1 MIIPIFLSSD
11 NNYAPYIATTIAS
24 ICDNTAAFCE
34 FYILDGGIKTDNKT
48 KIKTLMEQY
57 NNFSIEY
64 INIDTEKYFKNFVTN
79 SYITLPT
86 YYRFIIPQLKLN
98 LERIL
103 YLDVDIIVKG
113 DIQELFNTNLDNKV
127 LGAIKDLGDSYYIK
141 RLKFNVEIDP
151 SHTYFNAGVLLIDCK
166 KWREQ
171 NISEKLFNTEK
182 KYRGKLLC
190 NDQDVLNKVFENNY
204 KMLLEKFNAL
214 TLKGDTVI
222 RHYYSKPKPWE
233 IKQDIKNSSQ
243 LLQDVDLFWYY
254 VQKTPY
260 YEQLC
265 ANCQYK
271 SPAQIQLLMLYKKK
285 FSAMGKK
292 VSVIIPV
299 YNAAQYLERCLDS
312 VINQTLKDIEII
324 CINDCSTDN
333 SLEILEEYASKDN
346 RIKIIDFKENKG
358 GAAARNAGINEAQG
372 EYIGFVDSDDYIDL
386 DFFEKLYTMAQQ
398 TNADIIKGNLRYIEN
413 DKVGNDFKNLN
424 DKIRKNKFNFNCNF
438 SSAIYKSSLIKDNN
452 INFPVGISCGEDRLF
467 QITALL
473 NSKKMELVDDT
484 FYNYIK
490 CAGSLTI
497 NTNNLFEKSKQ
508 RIQILT
514 ILLRK
519 ISEFNLNDKDYML
532 LFDEFFLQIIEGL
545 RLASEHTSNLYED
558 IILCLALAEDKKLPV
573 YMQDVKQ
580 SNKINLH
587 KNMMLYSN
595 KRLMYKIRNRGE

>member
-11 NNYAPYIATTIAS
+11 NNYVPYIATTIAS

-182 KYRGKLLC
+182 KYRGKILC

-254 VQKTPY
+254 AQKTPY

-358 GAAARNAGINEAQG
+358 VAAARNAGINEAQG
-372 EYIGFVDSDDYIDL
+372 EYIGFVDPDDYIDS
-386 DFFEKLYTMAQQ
+386 DFYAQLYKKAYETK
-398 TNADIIKGNLRYIEN
+398 ADIVKGNDINVVYCDGTKKMLPQNESIKEHKINFWVQFTTAIFKKDFLIKNNIEFPEEMNVCEDIVFVTKSAILTNLIEIVPNANYYYIRRDDSLDSNQYNSQKIDSVINYVRTITNFIKEY
-413 DKVGNDFKNLN
+413 DISLN
-424 DKIRKNKFNFNCNF
+424 DKQILLGRIVAQLDQIRK
-438 SSAIYKSSLIKDNN
+438 YKI
-452 INFPVGISCGEDRLF
+452 E
-467 QITALL
+467 Q
-473 NSKKMELVDDT
+473 NSEEYK
-484 FYNYIK
+484 
-490 CAGSLTI
+490 
-497 NTNNLFEKSKQ
+497 
-508 RIQILT
+508 ILT
-514 ILLRK
+514 KLYQQK
-519 ISEFNLNDKDYML
+519 V
-532 LFDEFFLQIIEGL
+532 IEKM
-545 RLASEHTSNLYED
+545 RL
-558 IILCLALAEDKKLPV
+558 K
-573 YMQDVKQ
+573 
-580 SNKINLH
+580 
-587 KNMMLYSN
+587 
-595 KRLMYKIRNRGE
+595 

>member
-254 VQKTPY
+254 AQKTPY

-271 SPAQIQLLMLYKKK
+271 SPAQMQLLMLYKKK

-358 GAAARNAGINEAQG
+358 VAAARNAGINEAQG
-372 EYIGFVDSDDYIDL
+372 EYIGFVDPDDYIDS
-386 DFFEKLYTMAQQ
+386 DFYAQLYKKAYETK
-398 TNADIIKGNLRYIEN
+398 ADIVKGNDINVVYCDGTKKMLPQNESIKEHKINFWVQFTTAIFKKDFLIKNNIEFPEEMNVCEDIVFVTKSAILTNLIEIVPNANYYYIRRDDSLDSNQYNSQKIDSVINYVRTITNFIKEY
-413 DKVGNDFKNLN
+413 DISLN
-424 DKIRKNKFNFNCNF
+424 DKQILLGRIVAQLDQIRK
-438 SSAIYKSSLIKDNN
+438 YKI
-452 INFPVGISCGEDRLF
+452 E
-467 QITALL
+467 Q
-473 NSKKMELVDDT
+473 NSEEYK
-484 FYNYIK
+484 
-490 CAGSLTI
+490 
-497 NTNNLFEKSKQ
+497 
-508 RIQILT
+508 ILT
-514 ILLRK
+514 KLYQQK
-519 ISEFNLNDKDYML
+519 V
-532 LFDEFFLQIIEGL
+532 IEKM
-545 RLASEHTSNLYED
+545 RL
-558 IILCLALAEDKKLPV
+558 K
-573 YMQDVKQ
+573 
-580 SNKINLH
+580 
-587 KNMMLYSN
+587 
-595 KRLMYKIRNRGE
+595 

>member
-171 NISEKLFNTEK
+171 DISEKLFNTEK

-254 VQKTPY
+254 AQKTPY

-358 GAAARNAGINEAQG
+358 VAAARNAGINEAQG
-372 EYIGFVDSDDYIDL
+372 EYIGFVDPDDYIDS
-386 DFFEKLYTMAQQ
+386 DFYAQLYKKAYETK
-398 TNADIIKGNLRYIEN
+398 ADIVKGNDINVVYCDGTKKMLPQNESIKEHKINFWVQFTTAIFKKDFLIKNNIEFPEEMNVCEDIVFVTKSAILTNLIEIVPNANYYYIRRDDSLDSNQYNSQKIDSVINYVRTITNFIKEY
-413 DKVGNDFKNLN
+413 DISLN
-424 DKIRKNKFNFNCNF
+424 DKQILLGRIVAQLDQIRK
-438 SSAIYKSSLIKDNN
+438 YKI
-452 INFPVGISCGEDRLF
+452 E
-467 QITALL
+467 Q
-473 NSKKMELVDDT
+473 NSEEYK
-484 FYNYIK
+484 
-490 CAGSLTI
+490 
-497 NTNNLFEKSKQ
+497 
-508 RIQILT
+508 ILT
-514 ILLRK
+514 KLYQQK
-519 ISEFNLNDKDYML
+519 V
-532 LFDEFFLQIIEGL
+532 IEKM
-545 RLASEHTSNLYED
+545 RL
-558 IILCLALAEDKKLPV
+558 K
-573 YMQDVKQ
+573 
-580 SNKINLH
+580 
-587 KNMMLYSN
+587 
-595 KRLMYKIRNRGE
+595 

>member
-204 KMLLEKFNAL
+204 KMLLEKFDAL

-254 VQKTPY
+254 AQKTPY

-358 GAAARNAGINEAQG
+358 VAAARNAGINEAQG
-372 EYIGFVDSDDYIDL
+372 EYIGFVDPDDYIDS
-386 DFFEKLYTMAQQ
+386 DFYAQLYKKAYETK
-398 TNADIIKGNLRYIEN
+398 ADIVKGNDINVVYCDGTKKMLPQNESIKEHKINFWVQFTTAIFKKDFLIKNNIEFPEEMNVCEDIVFVTKSAILTNLIEIVPNANYYYIRRDDSLDSNQYNSQKIDSVINYVRTITNFIKEY
-413 DKVGNDFKNLN
+413 DISLN
-424 DKIRKNKFNFNCNF
+424 DKQILLGRIVAQLDQIRK
-438 SSAIYKSSLIKDNN
+438 YKI
-452 INFPVGISCGEDRLF
+452 E
-467 QITALL
+467 Q
-473 NSKKMELVDDT
+473 NSEEYK
-484 FYNYIK
+484 
-490 CAGSLTI
+490 
-497 NTNNLFEKSKQ
+497 
-508 RIQILT
+508 ILT
-514 ILLRK
+514 KLYQQK
-519 ISEFNLNDKDYML
+519 V
-532 LFDEFFLQIIEGL
+532 IEKM
-545 RLASEHTSNLYED
+545 RL
-558 IILCLALAEDKKLPV
+558 K
-573 YMQDVKQ
+573 
-580 SNKINLH
+580 
-587 KNMMLYSN
+587 
-595 KRLMYKIRNRGE
+595 

>member
-151 SHTYFNAGVLLIDCK
+151 SHTYFNAGVLLIDYK

-254 VQKTPY
+254 AQKTPY

-358 GAAARNAGINEAQG
+358 VAAARNAGINEAQG
-372 EYIGFVDSDDYIDL
+372 EYIGFVDPDDYIDS
-386 DFFEKLYTMAQQ
+386 DFYAQLYKKAYETK
-398 TNADIIKGNLRYIEN
+398 ADIVKGNDINVVYCDGTKKMLPQNESIKEHKINFWVQFTTAIFKKDFLIKNNIEFPEEMNVCEDIVFVTKSAILTNLIEIVPNANYYYIRRDDSLDSNQYNSQKIDSVINYVRTITNFIKEY
-413 DKVGNDFKNLN
+413 DISLN
-424 DKIRKNKFNFNCNF
+424 DKQILLGRIVAQLDQIRK
-438 SSAIYKSSLIKDNN
+438 YKI
-452 INFPVGISCGEDRLF
+452 E
-467 QITALL
+467 Q
-473 NSKKMELVDDT
+473 NSEEYK
-484 FYNYIK
+484 
-490 CAGSLTI
+490 
-497 NTNNLFEKSKQ
+497 
-508 RIQILT
+508 ILT
-514 ILLRK
+514 KLYQQK
-519 ISEFNLNDKDYML
+519 V
-532 LFDEFFLQIIEGL
+532 IEKM
-545 RLASEHTSNLYED
+545 RL
-558 IILCLALAEDKKLPV
+558 K
-573 YMQDVKQ
+573 
-580 SNKINLH
+580 
-587 KNMMLYSN
+587 
-595 KRLMYKIRNRGE
+595 

>member
-254 VQKTPY
+254 AQKTPY

-358 GAAARNAGINEAQG
+358 VAAARNAGINEAQG
-372 EYIGFVDSDDYIDL
+372 EYIGFVDPDDYIDS
-386 DFFEKLYTMAQQ
+386 DFYAQLYKKAYETK
-398 TNADIIKGNLRYIEN
+398 ADIVKGNDINVVYCDGTKKMLPQNESIKEHKIN
-413 DKVGNDFKNLN
+413 FWVQFTTAIFKKDF
-424 DKIRKNKFNFNCNF
+424 
-438 SSAIYKSSLIKDNN
+438 LIKNN
-452 INFPVGISCGEDRLF
+452 IEFPEEMNVVYRPLIPIIALIHSFFKLF
-467 QITALL
+467 CVICLNKQNAL
-473 NSKKMELVDDT
+473 
-484 FYNYIK
+484 
-490 CAGSLTI
+490 
-497 NTNNLFEKSKQ
+497 
-508 RIQILT
+508 R
-514 ILLRK
+514 
-519 ISEFNLNDKDYML
+519 
-532 LFDEFFLQIIEGL
+532 FFVQF
-545 RLASEHTSNLYED
+545 
-558 IILCLALAEDKKLPV
+558 
-573 YMQDVKQ
+573 
-580 SNKINLH
+580 
-587 KNMMLYSN
+587 
-595 KRLMYKIRNRGE
+595 

>member
-11 NNYAPYIATTIAS
+11 NNYVPYIATTIAS

-254 VQKTPY
+254 AQKTPY

-358 GAAARNAGINEAQG
+358 VAAARNAGINEAQG
-372 EYIGFVDSDDYIDL
+372 EYIGFVDPDDYIDS
-386 DFFEKLYTMAQQ
+386 DFYAQLYKKAYETK
-398 TNADIIKGNLRYIEN
+398 ADIVKGNDINVVYCDGTKKMLPQNESIKEHKINFWVQFTTAIFKKDFLIKNNIEFPEEMNVCEDIVFVTKSAILTNLIEIVPNANYYYIRRDDSLDSNQYNSQKIDSVINYVRTITNFIKEY
-413 DKVGNDFKNLN
+413 DISLN
-424 DKIRKNKFNFNCNF
+424 DKQILLGRIVAQLDQIRK
-438 SSAIYKSSLIKDNN
+438 YKI
-452 INFPVGISCGEDRLF
+452 E
-467 QITALL
+467 Q
-473 NSKKMELVDDT
+473 NSEEYK
-484 FYNYIK
+484 
-490 CAGSLTI
+490 
-497 NTNNLFEKSKQ
+497 
-508 RIQILT
+508 ILT
-514 ILLRK
+514 KLYQQK
-519 ISEFNLNDKDYML
+519 V
-532 LFDEFFLQIIEGL
+532 IEKM
-545 RLASEHTSNLYED
+545 RL
-558 IILCLALAEDKKLPV
+558 K
-573 YMQDVKQ
+573 
-580 SNKINLH
+580 
-587 KNMMLYSN
+587 
-595 KRLMYKIRNRGE
+595 

>member
-254 VQKTPY
+254 AQKTPY

-358 GAAARNAGINEAQG
+358 VAAARNAGINEAQG
-372 EYIGFVDSDDYIDL
+372 EYIGFVDPDDYIDS
-386 DFFEKLYTMAQQ
+386 DFYAQLYKKAYETK
-398 TNADIIKGNLRYIEN
+398 ADIVKCNDINVVYCDGTKKMLPQNESIKEHKINFWVQFTTAIFKKDFLIKNNIEFPEEMNVCEDIVFVTKSAILTNLIEIVPNANYYYIRRDDSLDSNQYNSQKIDSVINYVRTITNFIKEY
-413 DKVGNDFKNLN
+413 DISLN
-424 DKIRKNKFNFNCNF
+424 DKQILLGRIVAQLDQIRK
-438 SSAIYKSSLIKDNN
+438 YKI
-452 INFPVGISCGEDRLF
+452 E
-467 QITALL
+467 Q
-473 NSKKMELVDDT
+473 NSEEYK
-484 FYNYIK
+484 
-490 CAGSLTI
+490 
-497 NTNNLFEKSKQ
+497 
-508 RIQILT
+508 ILT
-514 ILLRK
+514 KLYQQK
-519 ISEFNLNDKDYML
+519 V
-532 LFDEFFLQIIEGL
+532 IEKM
-545 RLASEHTSNLYED
+545 RL
-558 IILCLALAEDKKLPV
+558 K
-573 YMQDVKQ
+573 
-580 SNKINLH
+580 
-587 KNMMLYSN
+587 
-595 KRLMYKIRNRGE
+595 

>member
-254 VQKTPY
+254 AQKTPY

-358 GAAARNAGINEAQG
+358 VAAARNAGINEAQG
-372 EYIGFVDSDDYIDL
+372 EYIGFVDPDDYIDS
-386 DFFEKLYTMAQQ
+386 DFYAQLYKKAYETK
-398 TNADIIKGNLRYIEN
+398 ADIVKGNDINVVYCDGTKKMLPQNESIKEHKINFWVQFTTAIFKKDFLIKNNIEFPEEMNVCEDIVFVTKSAILTNLIEIVPNANYYYIRRDDSLDSNQYNSQKIDSVINYVRTITNFIKEY
-413 DKVGNDFKNLN
+413 DISLN
-424 DKIRKNKFNFNCNF
+424 DKQILLGRIVAQLDQIRK
-438 SSAIYKSSLIKDNN
+438 YKI
-452 INFPVGISCGEDRLF
+452 E
-467 QITALL
+467 Q
-473 NSKKMELVDDT
+473 NSEEYK
-484 FYNYIK
+484 
-490 CAGSLTI
+490 
-497 NTNNLFEKSKQ
+497 
-508 RIQILT
+508 ILT
-514 ILLRK
+514 KLYQQK
-519 ISEFNLNDKDYML
+519 V
-532 LFDEFFLQIIEGL
+532 IEKM
-545 RLASEHTSNLYED
+545 RL
-558 IILCLALAEDKKLPV
+558 K
-573 YMQDVKQ
+573 
-580 SNKINLH
+580 
-587 KNMMLYSN
+587 
-595 KRLMYKIRNRGE
+595 

>member
-11 NNYAPYIATTIAS
+11 NNYVPYIATTIAS

-254 VQKTPY
+254 AQKTPY

-358 GAAARNAGINEAQG
+358 VAAARNAGINEAQG
-372 EYIGFVDSDDYIDL
+372 EYIGFVDPDDYIDS
-386 DFFEKLYTMAQQ
+386 DFYAQLYKKAYETK
-398 TNADIIKGNLRYIEN
+398 ADIVKGNDINVVYC
-413 DKVGNDFKNLN
+413 DGTKKNA
-424 DKIRKNKFNFNCNF
+424 
-438 SSAIYKSSLIKDNN
+438 SS
-452 INFPVGISCGEDRLF
+452 E
-467 QITALL
+467 
-473 NSKKMELVDDT
+473 
-484 FYNYIK
+484 
-490 CAGSLTI
+490 
-497 NTNNLFEKSKQ
+497 
-508 RIQILT
+508 
-514 ILLRK
+514 
-519 ISEFNLNDKDYML
+519 
-532 LFDEFFLQIIEGL
+532 
-545 RLASEHTSNLYED
+545 
-558 IILCLALAEDKKLPV
+558 
-573 YMQDVKQ
+573 
-580 SNKINLH
+580 
-587 KNMMLYSN
+587 
-595 KRLMYKIRNRGE
+595 

>member
-254 VQKTPY
+254 AQKTPY

-324 CINDCSTDN
+324 CINECSTDN

-358 GAAARNAGINEAQG
+358 VAAARNAGINEAQG
-372 EYIGFVDSDDYIDL
+372 EYIGFVDPDDYIDS
-386 DFFEKLYTMAQQ
+386 DFYAQLYKKAYETK
-398 TNADIIKGNLRYIEN
+398 ADIVKGNDINVVYCDGTKKMLPQNESIKEHKINFWVQFTTAIFKKDFLIKNNIEFPEEMNVCEDIVFVTKSAILTNLIEIVPNANYYYIRRDDSLDSNQYNSQKIDSVINYVRTITNFIKEY
-413 DKVGNDFKNLN
+413 DISLN
-424 DKIRKNKFNFNCNF
+424 DKQILLGRIVAQLDQIRK
-438 SSAIYKSSLIKDNN
+438 YKI
-452 INFPVGISCGEDRLF
+452 E
-467 QITALL
+467 Q
-473 NSKKMELVDDT
+473 NSEEYK
-484 FYNYIK
+484 
-490 CAGSLTI
+490 
-497 NTNNLFEKSKQ
+497 
-508 RIQILT
+508 ILT
-514 ILLRK
+514 KLYQQK
-519 ISEFNLNDKDYML
+519 V
-532 LFDEFFLQIIEGL
+532 IEKM
-545 RLASEHTSNLYED
+545 RL
-558 IILCLALAEDKKLPV
+558 K
-573 YMQDVKQ
+573 
-580 SNKINLH
+580 
-587 KNMMLYSN
+587 
-595 KRLMYKIRNRGE
+595 

>member
-254 VQKTPY
+254 AQKTPY

-358 GAAARNAGINEAQG
+358 VAAARNAGINEAQG
-372 EYIGFVDSDDYIDL
+372 EYIGFVDPDDYIDS
-386 DFFEKLYTMAQQ
+386 DFYAQLYKKAYETK
-398 TNADIIKGNLRYIEN
+398 ADIVKGNDINVVYCDGTKKMLPQNESIKEHKINFWVQFTTAIFKKDFLIKNNIEFPEEMNVCEDIVFVTKSAILTNLIEIVPNANYYYIRRDDSLDSNQYNSQKIDSVINYVRTITNFIKEY
-413 DKVGNDFKNLN
+413 DISLN
-424 DKIRKNKFNFNCNF
+424 DKQILLGRIVAQLDQIRK
-438 SSAIYKSSLIKDNN
+438 YKI
-452 INFPVGISCGEDRLF
+452 E
-467 QITALL
+467 Q
-473 NSKKMELVDDT
+473 NSEEYK
-484 FYNYIK
+484 
-490 CAGSLTI
+490 
-497 NTNNLFEKSKQ
+497 
-508 RIQILT
+508 ILT
-514 ILLRK
+514 KLYQQK
-519 ISEFNLNDKDYML
+519 V
-532 LFDEFFLQIIEGL
+532 IEKL
-545 RLASEHTSNLYED
+545 RL
-558 IILCLALAEDKKLPV
+558 K
-573 YMQDVKQ
+573 
-580 SNKINLH
+580 
-587 KNMMLYSN
+587 
-595 KRLMYKIRNRGE
+595 

>member
-11 NNYAPYIATTIAS
+11 NNYVPYIATTIAS

-254 VQKTPY
+254 AQKTPY

-271 SPAQIQLLMLYKKK
+271 SPAQIQLLKLYKKK

-358 GAAARNAGINEAQG
+358 VAAARNAGINEAQG
-372 EYIGFVDSDDYIDL
+372 EYIGFVDPDDYIDS
-386 DFFEKLYTMAQQ
+386 DFYAQLYKKAYETK
-398 TNADIIKGNLRYIEN
+398 ADIVKGNDINVVYCDGTKKMLPQNESIKEHKINFWVQFTTAIFKKDFLIKNNIEFPEEMNVCEDIVFVTKSAILTNLIEIVPNANYYYIRRDDSLDSNQYNSQKIDSVINYVRTITNFIKEY
-413 DKVGNDFKNLN
+413 DISLN
-424 DKIRKNKFNFNCNF
+424 DKQILLGRIVAQLDQIRK
-438 SSAIYKSSLIKDNN
+438 YKI
-452 INFPVGISCGEDRLF
+452 E
-467 QITALL
+467 Q
-473 NSKKMELVDDT
+473 NSEEYK
-484 FYNYIK
+484 
-490 CAGSLTI
+490 
-497 NTNNLFEKSKQ
+497 
-508 RIQILT
+508 ILT
-514 ILLRK
+514 KLYQQK
-519 ISEFNLNDKDYML
+519 V
-532 LFDEFFLQIIEGL
+532 IEKM
-545 RLASEHTSNLYED
+545 RL
-558 IILCLALAEDKKLPV
+558 K
-573 YMQDVKQ
+573 
-580 SNKINLH
+580 
-587 KNMMLYSN
+587 
-595 KRLMYKIRNRGE
+595 

>member
-11 NNYAPYIATTIAS
+11 NNYAPYIATTIGS

-254 VQKTPY
+254 AQKTPY

-358 GAAARNAGINEAQG
+358 VAAARNAGINEAQG
-372 EYIGFVDSDDYIDL
+372 EYIGFVDPDDYIDS
-386 DFFEKLYTMAQQ
+386 DFYAQLYKKAYETK
-398 TNADIIKGNLRYIEN
+398 ADIVKGNDINVVYCDGTKKMLPQNESIKEHKINFWVQFTTAIFKKDFLIKNNIEFPEEMNVCEDIVFVTKSAILTNLIEIVPNANYYYIRRDDSLDSNQYNSQKIDSVINYVRTITNFIKEY
-413 DKVGNDFKNLN
+413 DISLN
-424 DKIRKNKFNFNCNF
+424 DKQILLGRIVAQLDQIRK
-438 SSAIYKSSLIKDNN
+438 YKI
-452 INFPVGISCGEDRLF
+452 E
-467 QITALL
+467 Q
-473 NSKKMELVDDT
+473 NSEEYK
-484 FYNYIK
+484 
-490 CAGSLTI
+490 
-497 NTNNLFEKSKQ
+497 
-508 RIQILT
+508 ILT
-514 ILLRK
+514 KLYQQK
-519 ISEFNLNDKDYML
+519 V
-532 LFDEFFLQIIEGL
+532 IEKM
-545 RLASEHTSNLYED
+545 RL
-558 IILCLALAEDKKLPV
+558 K
-573 YMQDVKQ
+573 
-580 SNKINLH
+580 
-587 KNMMLYSN
+587 
-595 KRLMYKIRNRGE
+595 

>member
-151 SHTYFNAGVLLIDCK
+151 SHTYCNAGVLLIDCK

-254 VQKTPY
+254 AQKTPY

-358 GAAARNAGINEAQG
+358 VAAARNAGINEAQG
-372 EYIGFVDSDDYIDL
+372 EYIGFVDPDDYIDS
-386 DFFEKLYTMAQQ
+386 DFYAQLYKKAYETK
-398 TNADIIKGNLRYIEN
+398 ADIVKGNDINVVYCDGTKKMLPQNESIKEHKINFWVQFTTAIFKKDFLIKNNIEFPEEMNVCEDIVFVTKSAILTNLIEIVPNANYYYIRRDDSLDSNQYNSQKIDSVINYVRTITNFIKEY
-413 DKVGNDFKNLN
+413 DISLN
-424 DKIRKNKFNFNCNF
+424 DKQILLGRIVAQLDQIRK
-438 SSAIYKSSLIKDNN
+438 YKI
-452 INFPVGISCGEDRLF
+452 E
-467 QITALL
+467 Q
-473 NSKKMELVDDT
+473 NSEEYK
-484 FYNYIK
+484 
-490 CAGSLTI
+490 
-497 NTNNLFEKSKQ
+497 
-508 RIQILT
+508 ILT
-514 ILLRK
+514 KLYQQK
-519 ISEFNLNDKDYML
+519 V
-532 LFDEFFLQIIEGL
+532 IEKM
-545 RLASEHTSNLYED
+545 RL
-558 IILCLALAEDKKLPV
+558 K
-573 YMQDVKQ
+573 
-580 SNKINLH
+580 
-587 KNMMLYSN
+587 
-595 KRLMYKIRNRGE
+595 

>member
-11 NNYAPYIATTIAS
+11 NNYVPYIATTIAS

-254 VQKTPY
+254 AQKTPY

-358 GAAARNAGINEAQG
+358 VAAARNAGINEAQG
-372 EYIGFVDSDDYIDL
+372 EYIGFVDPDDYIDS
-386 DFFEKLYTMAQQ
+386 DFYAQLYKKAYETK
-398 TNADIIKGNLRYIEN
+398 ADIVKGNDINVVYCDGTKKMLPQNGSIKEHKINFWVQFTTAIFKKDFLIKNNIEFPEEMNVCEDIVFVTKSAILTNLIEIVPNANYYYIRRDDSLDSNQYNSQKIDSVINYVRTITNFIKEY
-413 DKVGNDFKNLN
+413 DISLN
-424 DKIRKNKFNFNCNF
+424 DKQILLGRIVAQLDQIRK
-438 SSAIYKSSLIKDNN
+438 YKI
-452 INFPVGISCGEDRLF
+452 E
-467 QITALL
+467 Q
-473 NSKKMELVDDT
+473 NSEEYK
-484 FYNYIK
+484 
-490 CAGSLTI
+490 
-497 NTNNLFEKSKQ
+497 
-508 RIQILT
+508 ILT
-514 ILLRK
+514 KLYQQK
-519 ISEFNLNDKDYML
+519 V
-532 LFDEFFLQIIEGL
+532 IEKM
-545 RLASEHTSNLYED
+545 RL
-558 IILCLALAEDKKLPV
+558 K
-573 YMQDVKQ
+573 
-580 SNKINLH
+580 
-587 KNMMLYSN
+587 
-595 KRLMYKIRNRGE
+595 

>member
-86 YYRFIIPQLKLN
+86 YYRCIIPQLKLN

-254 VQKTPY
+254 AQKTPY

-358 GAAARNAGINEAQG
+358 VAAARNAGINEAQG
-372 EYIGFVDSDDYIDL
+372 EYIGFVDPDDYIDS
-386 DFFEKLYTMAQQ
+386 DFYAQLYKKAYETK
-398 TNADIIKGNLRYIEN
+398 ADIVKGNDINVVYCDGTKKMLPQNESIKEHKINFWVQFTTAIFKKDFLIKNNIEFPEEMNVCEDIVFVTKSAILTNLIEIVPNANYYYIRRDDSLDSNQYNSQKIDSVINYVRTITNFIKEY
-413 DKVGNDFKNLN
+413 DISLN
-424 DKIRKNKFNFNCNF
+424 DKQILLGRIVAQLDQIRK
-438 SSAIYKSSLIKDNN
+438 YKI
-452 INFPVGISCGEDRLF
+452 E
-467 QITALL
+467 Q
-473 NSKKMELVDDT
+473 NSEEYK
-484 FYNYIK
+484 
-490 CAGSLTI
+490 
-497 NTNNLFEKSKQ
+497 
-508 RIQILT
+508 ILT
-514 ILLRK
+514 KLYQQK
-519 ISEFNLNDKDYML
+519 V
-532 LFDEFFLQIIEGL
+532 IEKM
-545 RLASEHTSNLYED
+545 RL
-558 IILCLALAEDKKLPV
+558 K
-573 YMQDVKQ
+573 
-580 SNKINLH
+580 
-587 KNMMLYSN
+587 
-595 KRLMYKIRNRGE
+595 